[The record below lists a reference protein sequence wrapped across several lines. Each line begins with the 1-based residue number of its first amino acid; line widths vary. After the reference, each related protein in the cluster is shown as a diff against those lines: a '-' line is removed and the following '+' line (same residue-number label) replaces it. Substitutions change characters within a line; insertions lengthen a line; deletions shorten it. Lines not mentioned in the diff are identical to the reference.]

1 MAKKKT
7 KKSTSRKKTSRS
19 AGARTKTSSG
29 KTSSGKTSSSKAAAS
44 KSGARR
50 GGPSR
55 TWTLVTFAEMD
66 GWRAERNIPKKKMAD
81 LVGVTNST
89 YHNWARGSAVATLN
103 TQERIRNLLDSGGLA
118 AEVRGAS
125 AGGGRAPDVLN
136 ATGQIVASYL
146 AHKKREAS
154 LEELTRVV
162 REVRRALEG

>member
-1 MAKKKT
+1 MAKKK
-7 KKSTSRKKTSRS
+7 KSS
-19 AGARTKTSSG
+19 ALKSSTRGA
-29 KTSSGKTSSSKAAAS
+29 KAARKTTAA
-44 KSGARR
+44 KGATRR

-55 TWTLVTFAEMD
+55 TWALVTFAELD
-66 GWRAERNIPKKKMAD
+66 AWRADRNIPKKKMAD

-103 TQERIRNLLDSGGLA
+103 TQERIRNLLDSGGAVLEA
-118 AEVRGAS
+118 REGAV
-125 AGGGRAPDVLN
+125 GGVRAPEVVT

-146 AHKKREAS
+146 AHKKREAT